1 MSLLSAV
8 FDLVDRLGN
17 RLHLAVFLPVNGFYT
32 PLKQQIELAVQEGF
46 IAPANMSLIEFVDL
60 EAGDDPML
68 DWGKRGVEAVE
79 RWSVDV
85 SRATKT
91 HGGSTRLLSD

>member
-1 MSLLSAV
+1 VSLPSSV
-8 FDLVDRLGN
+8 FDRVNRLGN

-60 EAGDDPML
+60 EDGDAPML
-68 DWGKRGVEAVE
+68 DWGKRGMEAVE

-85 SRATKT
+85 SRTIRT
-91 HGGSTRLLSD
+91 DGGSKEIAQ

>member
-1 MSLLSAV
+1 
-8 FDLVDRLGN
+8 
-17 RLHLAVFLPVNGFYT
+17 
-32 PLKQQIELAVQEGF
+32 VQEGF

-68 DWGKRGVEAVE
+68 DWGKRGMEAVE

-85 SRATKT
+85 SRTT
-91 HGGSTRLLSD
+91 RTDGGSNEIAQ